1 MGCHGDKV
9 CVTCSFRDRSG
20 GGKRGGGGPAGHMML
35 LGALKLFSPENCA
48 AEEKDSF
55 FLVQKNK
62 RLSGHQMFR
71 AEQTFY

>member
-1 MGCHGDKV
+1 MSRAALETGLEEE
-9 CVTCSFRDRSG
+9 SEAG
-20 GGKRGGGGPAGHMML
+20 GAAGHMML

-48 AEEKDSF
+48 AEENDSF